1 MNPATFLSLT
11 CIAVL
16 AAFAPCVR
24 GGVLFSEDFSSPEPG
39 SAVSTTKWGSGS
51 GFIVRDETTSAAFGA
66 TARFGRLSGA
76 GIRRTAQIT
85 LPATGVLT
93 FHFDFSE
100 PEGSGGEPLIFGLG
114 RSDEINTANAGLA
127 FSLRDGQLSAAG
139 NTSGPAVAYTL
150 GAAHRITVIF
160 NRSGAPLAYD
170 FNGSNTLPHGSADV
184 WLGDATAPGTATK
197 TGTYTSNA
205 NTSAANQFLF
215 RTWSQTPGNT
225 VDVDN
230 VVIHNTLVLPGWNLG
245 DPWRSALYGENWTP
259 PGRDS
264 ANFHTDPFLQDF
276 SYAGYRAG
284 NGELPQIA
292 GPEWI
297 VTDAPFSADPTG
309 AADSTAAI
317 QAAID
322 AAASAGG
329 GVVKLPPGIFRV
341 RPQGDNAHA
350 LRIGVSGIVLR
361 GAGAGQTFLF
371 NDATEMRQKHVILVQ
386 GPSNASFTHGGSG
399 SSPLI
404 SDLLGP
410 ATVLPVADAGL
421 FSPGGWV
428 TVRADA
434 TEDWIAEHG
443 VGNWSGYG
451 SNLGGFSYRR
461 QVVAVDSA
469 AGTVTIDIPT
479 RYALKT
485 RDNARLVR
493 ATHSGIDNIGLEDF
507 SIGMLQRGG
516 TAWGEESYNTTTHT
530 AWHTH
535 GCFAINLQRVRDSW
549 LSGVES
555 YQPAGNSTTAHILSN
570 GVGLDNS
577 CRITL
582 ADCHFQ
588 RPQYGGGGGN
598 GYMYR
603 LSNSSDCLLIRCR
616 ATFSRHGFVFASMRT
631 SGNVLH
637 RCIDKDTGRQTG
649 NTGSQ
654 GTSGT
659 GSDHHMHFSHSN
671 LVDACT
677 ADASYFIA
685 AYRPYG
691 SAPLH
696 EVTAAHS
703 VFWNTEG
710 LGSGGVVVQSEQSRY
725 GYIIGTRGIRSAI
738 SRPTGGG
745 SRMAPADWVEGVAG
759 GGTLDPFSLYE
770 SQLLRRLTPHSPSA
784 LETWRTA
791 VFGDDAGDESI
802 AGNMADPDRD
812 GLPNILEFAI
822 AGNPLAPA
830 RDGKMSARLFD
841 PENGGN
847 LFILTLPVRTGA
859 VFRGPGSLISD
870 PVDGIVYTIQGSADL
885 ADFASLNVVEVQ
897 PPHSD
902 GMPVLSDGWEY
913 RSFRPEPSVDEAPR
927 AFLRLLVTGV
937 QE

>member
-1 MNPATFLSLT
+1 MNPATSLS
-11 CIAVL
+11 CIAAL
-16 AAFAPCVR
+16 AAFAPCACA
-24 GGVLFSEDFSSPEPG
+24 GVLFSEDFSSPELG
-39 SAVSTTKWGSGS
+39 NAVSTAKWGSGS
-51 GFIVRDETTSAAFGA
+51 GFVVRDETTSSAFGVP
-66 TARFGRLSGA
+66 ARFGRLSGS
-76 GIRRTAQIT
+76 GIRRTAQAT
-85 LPATGVLT
+85 LPVTGVLT

-100 PEGSGGEPLIFGLG
+100 PEGGGGEPLIFGLG
-114 RSDEINTANAGLA
+114 RSDEINGANAGLA

-139 NTSGPAVAYTL
+139 NTSGPGAAYTP
-150 GAAHRITVIF
+150 GDAHRVTVIF

-170 FNGSNTLPHGSADV
+170 FNGPNTLPHGSADL
-184 WLGDATAPGTATK
+184 WLGDAATPGAATK
-197 TGTYTSNA
+197 AGTYISNV

-215 RTWSQTPGNT
+215 RTWAAAPGNT

-259 PGRDS
+259 PGPDS
-264 ANFHTDPFLQDF
+264 ANFHTDAFLQDF
-276 SYAGYRAG
+276 SYAGYGAG

-292 GPEWI
+292 GPEWL
-297 VTDAPFSADPTG
+297 VTAAPFSADPTG

-322 AAASAGG
+322 AATAAGG
-329 GVVKLPPGIFRV
+329 GVVKLPPGTFRV
-341 RPQGDNAHA
+341 RPQGDDAHA
-350 LRIGVSGIVLR
+350 LRIGASGIVLR

-371 NDATEMRQKHVILVQ
+371 NDATEMRQKRVILVQ

-399 SSPLI
+399 SSPLT
-404 SDLLGP
+404 SDLPGP
-410 ATVLPVADAGL
+410 ATVLPVADAAL

-428 TVRADA
+428 TVRTDT

-443 VGNWSGYG
+443 AGNWSGYG
-451 SNLGGFSYRR
+451 SNLGGLAYRR
-461 QVVAVDSA
+461 QVVAVDPA

-493 ATHSGIDNIGLEDF
+493 ATHSGIENIGLEDF

-516 TAWGEESYNTTTHT
+516 TAWGEESYNAETHT

-535 GCFAINLQRVRDSW
+535 GCFAIYLQRVRDSW
-549 LSGVES
+549 VRGVES
-555 YQPAGNSTTAHILSN
+555 YQSAGNSTTAHILSN
-570 GVGLDNS
+570 GVGLDNA
-577 CRITL
+577 CRVTL

-603 LSNSSDCLLIRCR
+603 LSNSSDCLLLRCR

-649 NTGSQ
+649 STGSQ

-671 LVDACT
+671 LVDTCT

-710 LGSGGVVVQSEQSRY
+710 LGSGGAVVQSEQSRY
-725 GYIIGTRGIRSAI
+725 GYIIGTRGTRSAI

-745 SRMAPADWVEGVAG
+745 SRMAPADWVEGVASG
-759 GGTLDPFSLYE
+759 LTLEPFSLYE
-770 SQLLRRLTPHSPSA
+770 SQLLHRLAPPALSA
-784 LETWRTA
+784 LEAWRA
-791 VFGDDAGDESI
+791 DVFGDDAGDESI
-802 AGNMADPDRD
+802 AGDSADPDRD
-812 GLPNILEFAI
+812 GLPNLLEFAI
-822 AGNPLAPA
+822 AGNPLDPV
-830 RDGKMSARLFD
+830 RDGKTLARVLD
-841 PENGGN
+841 PEGGGHP
-847 LFILTLPVRTGA
+847 FILTLPVRTGA
-859 VFRGPGSLISD
+859 VFRGPGNLVSD

-885 ADFASLNVVEVQ
+885 ADFSSLNVVEVQ
-897 PPHSD
+897 TPHGD
-902 GMPVLSDGWEY
+902 DMPDLPDGWEY
-913 RSFRPEPSVDEAPR
+913 RSFRPEPSADEAPR
-927 AFLRLLVTGV
+927 AFLRLLVTGAP
-937 QE
+937 E